1 MDGKQTG
8 FTLIELCITVVVAA
22 LLSGI
27 AAPAFAGL
35 ILRLRADTLVSSMTV
50 DFASARVRA
59 ISRGTDVVVCP
70 SAGGTQCDVSTDW
83 LQGWMSFEDRNRNRR
98 RDDGEDIVYLRQKGH
113 TGGLAVTS
121 TAGRKSIVYRPDG
134 FSMGANLTVTY
145 CVKSKLHAKLVVN
158 NGGRTRV
165 ERPAKETVCTA

>member
-1 MDGKQTG
+1 MDGKQAG

-35 ILRLRADTLVSSMTV
+35 MLRLRADTLLSAMTV
-50 DFASARVRA
+50 DFANARVRA
-59 ISRGTDVVVCP
+59 ISKGTQVVVCP
-70 SAGGTQCDVSTDW
+70 SAGGEQCDAGTDW
-83 LQGWMSFEDRNRNRR
+83 LQGWMSFEDRNGNRR
-98 RDDGEDIVYLRQKGH
+98 RETGEDLLFIHQKGQ
-113 TGGLAVTS
+113 TGGLSISS

-145 CVKSKLHAKLVVN
+145 CVKSKIHAKLVVN
-158 NGGRTRV
+158 NGGRARV
-165 ERPAKETVCTA
+165 ERPVKQTACPA